1 MIFEYDKNKSES
13 NKLKHDIDFEE
24 AKLLWDDDNRIE
36 FQTSFE
42 DEERFINIGKIHK
55 KFYTIITTYRDT
67 KIRIISARR
76 SREKEIEI
84 YES

>member
-1 MIFEYDKNKSES
+1 MIFEYDQNKSES

>member
-1 MIFEYDKNKSES
+1 MIFEYDKNKSAS